1 MEESTSDNRRTL
13 LVADRHIVTWWGT
26 WAECASALNRRSH
39 EGGLTGQALQ
49 ELLQYLDSFA
59 AGWMHIPSSPRLRQY
74 TLRRQLRVHPLW
86 AADAIQLAAAVTA
99 AMGDP
104 ATLDFVS
111 SDRRLSQAA
120 QIEGFSV
127 L

>member
-1 MEESTSDNRRTL
+1 MEESTTDNRRTL
-13 LVADRHIVTWWGT
+13 LAADRHVVTWWGS
-26 WAECASALNRRSH
+26 WAECASALNRRSR
-39 EGGLTGQALQ
+39 EGGLASQALQ

-59 AGWMHIPSSPRLRQY
+59 AGWTHIPSSPRLRQY
-74 TLRRQLRVHPLW
+74 TLRLLRVHPLR
-86 AADAIQLAAAVTA
+86 AADAMQLAAAVTA